1 MPQTLKFKIISL
13 VSLST
18 FLVMKIVLLV
28 TVPVEDKLTG
38 SYLR

>member
-1 MPQTLKFKIISL
+1 MPQTLKFKFISL
-13 VSLST
+13 VSLSA